1 MTKIPSDLLEQ
12 IEGIAEDGGDALPQ
26 ALVFLT
32 SETNHAQWPTHHR
45 HRRRSFARA
54 GVQNRTDPMTTNDMY
69 IRLNHEQYKN
79 VEDQLRRFDELE
91 TTHRTVEGGY
101 HKAFRLH
108 ITETF
113 VLELQGPLIK
123 PPLEMTDETAAGCFH
138 KWYSTDYDM
147 DFQPRTECGF

>member
-1 MTKIPSDLLEQ
+1 
-12 IEGIAEDGGDALPQ
+12 
-26 ALVFLT
+26 
-32 SETNHAQWPTHHR
+32 
-45 HRRRSFARA
+45 
-54 GVQNRTDPMTTNDMY
+54 MTTNDMY

-147 DFQPRTECGF
+147 AEDMHTYRCDMCKLTVRRAAGLGPPSPNYTV